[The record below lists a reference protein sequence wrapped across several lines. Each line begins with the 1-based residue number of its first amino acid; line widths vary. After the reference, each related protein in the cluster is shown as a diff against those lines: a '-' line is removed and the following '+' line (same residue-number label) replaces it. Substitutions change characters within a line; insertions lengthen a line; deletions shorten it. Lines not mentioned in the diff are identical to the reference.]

1 MFLLE
6 CLAPQAQR
14 ALVNI
19 RSLNND
25 LDKHTYLTSLQERNE
40 RLFYRILVD
49 NIEELLPIIHLP
61 TVAEYCSKY
70 GLMFRSLPRGL
81 WITIEDRGG
90 GQSSP
95 NASSWVFSLL
105 QGQVS
110 IGSV

>member
-1 MFLLE
+1 MS
-6 CLAPQAQR
+6 LALQAQR

-40 RLFYRILVD
+40 RLFYRVLND
-49 NIEELLPIIHLP
+49 NIEELLPIIHMP

-90 GQSSP
+90 GPSSP

-105 QGQVS
+105 QGV
-110 IGSV
+110 GSMLKV